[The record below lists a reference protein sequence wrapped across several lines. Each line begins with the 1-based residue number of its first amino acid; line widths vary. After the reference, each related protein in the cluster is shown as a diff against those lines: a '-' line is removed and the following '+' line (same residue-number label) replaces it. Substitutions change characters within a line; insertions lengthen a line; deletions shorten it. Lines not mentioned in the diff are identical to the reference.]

1 MTLKERIIKILEEKN
16 IKHFSREGEIELY
29 PPVSKEIFDF
39 IKLLNN
45 NNDFL
50 ILGGLSPIDFRTKEE
65 VKADGETGM
74 HLYIRFNQNK

>member
-16 IKHFSREGEIELY
+16 IKHFSREGEIELL
-29 PPVSKEIFDF
+29 PPISQEIFDF
-39 IKLLNN
+39 VQLLNN

-50 ILGGLSPIDFRTKEE
+50 IMGGLSPIDIRTREE

-74 HLYIRFNQNK
+74 HLFIRFNQNK